1 MTAERIGR
9 DGGKLLGFFLVFI
22 GSGIGGLL
30 RHGAGLV
37 FLRFLGPSFPYGT
50 LMINVLGSALMGL
63 IIGLFAS
70 IKLNYPDARL
80 FLTTGVIGGFTTFS
94 TFSLDAVTLWERGEI
109 LAAFGYVLASVAL
122 SLAALMGVLLI
133 VRRFA

>member
-1 MTAERIGR
+1 M
-9 DGGKLLGFFLVFI
+9 GFFLVFI

-30 RHGAGLV
+30 RHGVGLV
-37 FLRFLGPSFPYGT
+37 ALRFLGPGFPYGT

-63 IIGLFAS
+63 VIGLFTS
-70 IKLNYPDARL
+70 SKFNHPDARL
-80 FLTTGVIGGFTTFS
+80 FLATGILGGFTTFS

-109 LAAFGYVLASVAL
+109 LAAFGYGIASLTL
-122 SLAALMGVLLI
+122 SLAALMGVLLM